1 MGIRGLQTAYSVYAI
16 IIVVSILQLKTPRLR
31 EIKGTT
37 PKHAASELHPG
48 GFTAP

>member
-1 MGIRGLQTAYSVYAI
+1 MDIRGLQTVYSVYAI
-16 IIVVSILQLKTPRLR
+16 IIVSILQLKTPRLR

-37 PKHAASELHPG
+37 PKHTASEPHPG